1 MKKQEIILEK
11 PFSLLY
17 NKGYIFIRPDNRKY
31 IQLYNSNTNNKMLS
45 YARYLMGVK
54 LGYEVPSEFE
64 VDHIDNNPFNDSIE
78 NLQLLSKVE
87 NIKKYRQHFRDTKQE
102 YKYLICNNCQKEFKL
117 TLAEYSHKLK
127 EGITS
132 FYCNRDCYLQKN
144 KNSKINIKCNHCD
157 KDFNIHKS
165 KFNDNK
171 NKIFYCSNECLRKNK
186 IKNVEL
192 ICSNC
197 RMKFNIK
204 KYEYNKKISEGNK
217 NFFCNSNCRI
227 HFKQR
232 NNKSVS
238 CAYCNKELEQNEIE
252 YKIINNKT
260 KEEKYYCSR
269 KCFYNTVNMH
279 TV

>member
-87 NIKKYRQHFRDTKQE
+87 NIKKY
-102 YKYLICNNCQKEFKL
+102 
-117 TLAEYSHKLK
+117 
-127 EGITS
+127 
-132 FYCNRDCYLQKN
+132 
-144 KNSKINIKCNHCD
+144 
-157 KDFNIHKS
+157 
-165 KFNDNK
+165 
-171 NKIFYCSNECLRKNK
+171 
-186 IKNVEL
+186 
-192 ICSNC
+192 
-197 RMKFNIK
+197 
-204 KYEYNKKISEGNK
+204 EYNKKISEGNK

-238 CAYCNKELEQNEIE
+238 CACCNKELEQNEIE